1 MQSEAGVFFV
11 QFILRV
17 IGAVVCYNKANDLNR
32 SSGGWAFFGFAL
44 PILARIWIQFM
55 KPVVD
60 WRSDQEN

>member
-32 SSGGWAFFGFAL
+32 SSGGWAFL
-44 PILARIWIQFM
+44 DLHYQYWQ
-55 KPVVD
+55 
-60 WRSDQEN
+60 